1 MTSDASYQARSFLE
15 KYRIAKN
22 ANSREI
28 RLTMQEAE
36 LLQAAIACMLVN
48 ELEMVNKI
56 ADLQSQILSAEVSQD
71 GGSF

>member
-1 MTSDASYQARSFLE
+1 MSDASTHAKGFLE

-22 ANSREI
+22 ANSKEI

-36 LLQAAIACMLVN
+36 QLQAAIACILVN
-48 ELEMVNKI
+48 ELELSKQII
-56 ADLQSQILSAEVSQD
+56 ALQSQIMSAEIKQD

>member
-1 MTSDASYQARSFLE
+1 MSDASTHAKSFLE

-22 ANSREI
+22 ANSKEI

-36 LLQAAIACMLVN
+36 QLQAAIACMLVN
-48 ELEMVNKI
+48 ELEMSKQI
-56 ADLQSQILSAEVSQD
+56 IDLQSQILSGEISQD

>member
-1 MTSDASYQARSFLE
+1 MSDASTHAKSFLE

-36 LLQAAIACMLVN
+36 QLQAAIACMLVN
-48 ELEMVNKI
+48 ELDMAKRIIE
-56 ADLQSQILSAEVSQD
+56 LQDQINSAELSQD